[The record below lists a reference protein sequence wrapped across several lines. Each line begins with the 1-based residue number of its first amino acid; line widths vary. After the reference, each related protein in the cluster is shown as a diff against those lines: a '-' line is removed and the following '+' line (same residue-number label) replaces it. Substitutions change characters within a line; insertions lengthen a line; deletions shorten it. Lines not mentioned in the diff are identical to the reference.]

1 MGSFSSTPIVNTSDN
16 QDEDLDFPT
25 TAAEE
30 LLARCETEL
39 KDLPKHFNRNFKM
52 KSVPLKTEG
61 ESKGILE

>member
-39 KDLPKHFNRNFKM
+39 KDLPKHFSRNFKM
-52 KSVPLKTEG
+52 KSLPLKIE
-61 ESKGILE
+61 EDSKGMLD